1 MNNYRYWQF
10 MIDIML
16 NDMFENWFR
25 DLKDEVVS
33 ENKK

>member
-1 MNNYRYWQF
+1 

-33 ENKK
+33 ENKNKNSI

>member
-1 MNNYRYWQF
+1 

-16 NDMFENWFR
+16 NDMFENWFK

-33 ENKK
+33 ENKNKNSI